1 MTGNE
6 TILQY
11 LTNVPAWYLAT
22 SVNDQPHVRPFSFA
36 AEQDGKIWFC
46 TATTK
51 DVWDELVAN
60 PKFEATAWWP
70 GHGWLILRGRAGLE
84 DKVNDDIRYAG
95 FAQHIGHACHQ
106 RRFRA
111 DDHQVDGVAL
121 HELQNG
127 LAILGVQARHV
138 LRDGVRSTVARGRV
152 QVVGTGGFRQGPRN
166 GVLTAAAA
174 QNQDVHVTN
183 PPFPALG

>member
-6 TILQY
+6 KILQY
-11 LTNVPAWYLAT
+11 LSAVPAWYLAT

-70 GHGWLILRGRAGLE
+70 GHGWLILRGRAGLD
-84 DKVNDDIRYAG
+84 DKVNDDTRYAG
-95 FAQHIGHACHQ
+95 FAHLSGLGETYDEPNDPTLTFFSVEEPQAWICN
-106 RRFRA
+106 
-111 DDHQVDGVAL
+111 
-121 HELQNG
+121 HEEWVPVEL
-127 LAILGVQARHV
+127 
-138 LRDGVRSTVARGRV
+138 
-152 QVVGTGGFRQGPRN
+152 
-166 GVLTAAAA
+166 
-174 QNQDVHVTN
+174 
-183 PPFPALG
+183 

>member
-6 TILQY
+6 KILQY
-11 LTNVPAWYLAT
+11 LSAVPAWYLAT
-22 SVNDQPHVRPFSFA
+22 SVDDQPHVRPFSFA

-84 DKVNDDIRYAG
+84 DKVNDDIRL
-95 FAQHIGHACHQ
+95 
-106 RRFRA
+106 RRLRA
-111 DDHQVDGVAL
+111 FERAWRDLRRPNDPTLTFFSVEEPQAWICN
-121 HELQNG
+121 HEEWVPVEL
-127 LAILGVQARHV
+127 
-138 LRDGVRSTVARGRV
+138 
-152 QVVGTGGFRQGPRN
+152 
-166 GVLTAAAA
+166 
-174 QNQDVHVTN
+174 
-183 PPFPALG
+183 

>member
-6 TILQY
+6 KILQY
-11 LTNVPAWYLAT
+11 LSAVPAWYLAT

-84 DKVNDDIRYAG
+84 DTVNDDIRYAG
-95 FAQHIGHACHQ
+95 FAHLSGLGETY
-106 RRFRA
+106 
-111 DDHQVDGVAL
+111 DGPNDPTLTFFSVEEPQAWICN
-121 HELQNG
+121 HEEWAPVEL
-127 LAILGVQARHV
+127 
-138 LRDGVRSTVARGRV
+138 
-152 QVVGTGGFRQGPRN
+152 
-166 GVLTAAAA
+166 
-174 QNQDVHVTN
+174 
-183 PPFPALG
+183 

>member
-6 TILQY
+6 KILQY
-11 LTNVPAWYLAT
+11 LSAVPAWYLAT
-22 SVNDQPHVRPFSFA
+22 SVDDQPHVRPFSFA

-84 DKVNDDIRYAG
+84 DKVNDDIRYRLRA
-95 FAQHIGHACHQ
+95 FERAWRDLRRAERPHA
-106 RRFRA
+106 
-111 DDHQVDGVAL
+111 
-121 HELQNG
+121 
-127 LAILGVQARHV
+127 HV
-138 LRDGVRSTVARGRV
+138 LQRG
-152 QVVGTGGFRQGPRN
+152 GTAGLDLQP
-166 GVLTAAAA
+166 
-174 QNQDVHVTN
+174 
-183 PPFPALG
+183 

>member
-6 TILQY
+6 KILQY
-11 LTNVPAWYLAT
+11 LSAVPAWYLAT

-84 DKVNDDIRYAG
+84 DTVNDDIRYAG
-95 FAQHIGHACHQ
+95 FAHLSGLGETY
-106 RRFRA
+106 
-111 DDHQVDGVAL
+111 DGPNDPTLTFFSVEKPQAWICN
-121 HELQNG
+121 HEEWVPVEL
-127 LAILGVQARHV
+127 
-138 LRDGVRSTVARGRV
+138 
-152 QVVGTGGFRQGPRN
+152 
-166 GVLTAAAA
+166 
-174 QNQDVHVTN
+174 
-183 PPFPALG
+183 